1 MPISGLARKG
11 AWLASAEELSKDTPS
26 SIINS
31 SCSSI
36 SKTSA
41 QSSSLRISRWS
52 PIERERRGA
61 RLCPPTVHNE
71 QSSCRDTVSL
81 WAWWR
86 LPEACGL
93 ARLLC
98 DNTGQVALPMTSN
111 PRSVQNGQHSSPN
124 VLEFWVRE
132 VLRRGQCS
140 HGPSGSTTENQASRV
155 YRNCRLPLIAS
166 VAGCRAFVTECNELC
181 QSVNG

>member
-1 MPISGLARKG
+1 LPISGLARKG

-98 DNTGQVALPMTSN
+98 DNTGQVALPMTSS
-111 PRSVQNGQHSSPN
+111 PKSLQNGQHSSPISLHVGSEN
-124 VLEFWVRE
+124 RTQ
-132 VLRRGQCS
+132 R
-140 HGPSGSTTENQASRV
+140 SGSEIRRST
-155 YRNCRLPLIAS
+155 PS
-166 VAGCRAFVTECNELC
+166 VKNKI
-181 QSVNG
+181 SY